1 MGLKTGGNL
10 VEISLPNDSDRT
22 LFVGATGSG
31 KTQAAVWLLSIR
43 LQPNRRHFVLDFKGE
58 ELFGQLDLTPWPINS
73 ELPTEPGVYW
83 IRILPGEETLVSQFF
98 LNCYNTTDILIF
110 TDEGYMLPY
119 QDRWVRACLT
129 QGRSKR
135 IEMITLSQRPVRMDV
150 FFLSEAS
157 FMGVFR
163 LNVKDDRKR
172 VSEYMD
178 GLEIPRLPRFHWLWY
193 DVADNS
199 HVVFE
204 PVPTQEI
211 LIDAFREEVEEV
223 EKIETKE
230 DRIIPL

>member
-1 MGLKTGGNL
+1 MD
-10 VEISLPNDSDRT
+10 EINLPNESDRT
-22 LFVGATGSG
+22 VILGATGSG
-31 KTQAAVWLLSIR
+31 KTQFGVWLLSVR
-43 LQPNRRHFVLDFKGE
+43 FLPHRRHFVLDFKGE
-58 ELFGQLDLTPWPINS
+58 ELFSRLELTPWPITA
-73 ELPTEPGVYW
+73 ELPVEPGIYHL
-83 IRILPGEETLVSQFF
+83 RILPGEESAVSQFF

-178 GLEIPRLPRFHWLWY
+178 GLDIPRLPAYHCLWY
-193 DVADNS
+193 DVARNKS
-199 HVVFE
+199 VVFE
-204 PVPTQEI
+204 PVPDAAT
-211 LIDAFREEVEEV
+211 LIEAFREEIEES
-223 EKIETKE
+223 ETQRELE
-230 DRIIPL
+230 DRIIRL